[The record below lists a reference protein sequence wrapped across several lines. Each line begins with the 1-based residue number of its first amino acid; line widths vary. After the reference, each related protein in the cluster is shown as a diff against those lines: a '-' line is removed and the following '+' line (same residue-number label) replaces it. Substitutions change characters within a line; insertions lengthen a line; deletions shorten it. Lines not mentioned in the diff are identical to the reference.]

1 MSGTEPAA
9 AGRAGTT
16 QSADTTARVA
26 DAGTAAPND
35 TGATGV
41 SADRTADIGRA
52 DAKESEKGW
61 ADGEVVAAMEG
72 LRELAGADPG
82 DTPTERAT
90 AITAS
95 PSRARISVRWG
106 AFRDLLLVPPIL
118 LVLLVGYFINSSFV
132 SHDNLVNVLTTMSGI
147 SLLVL
152 AEVLVLVVGRM
163 DLSLES
169 TFGLAP
175 GVAIWVTMGT
185 AKVGAFT
192 WASPWMTIPIALL
205 TGLVVGLVNGLLIV
219 RFGLNGFIVTL
230 AMLIALR
237 GLLTFLTG
245 GFTLTKIPDSVE
257 WLGNARVAGVPVNIV
272 VCLLL
277 FALGY
282 LLLNY
287 TTAGRALYAVGGN
300 EAAARAA
307 GIRTDR
313 VVITVLVIAGG
324 LAAVGGLIYTGQFA
338 SVQVSQGDGMIFNV
352 FAACVIG
359 GVSLNGG
366 RGSVLGAFFGI
377 AILTFIQKLL
387 SYGGVSADSLKFING
402 ALILVALVITR
413 IAGGRRQE

>member
-1 MSGTEPAA
+1 MTGTPY
-9 AGRAGTT
+9 R
-16 QSADTTARVA
+16 
-26 DAGTAAPND
+26 
-35 TGATGV
+35 
-41 SADRTADIGRA
+41 
-52 DAKESEKGW
+52 
-61 ADGEVVAAMEG
+61 
-72 LRELAGADPG
+72 LRW
-82 DTPTERAT
+82 
-90 AITAS
+90 S
-95 PSRARISVRWG
+95 
-106 AFRDLLLVPPIL
+106 AFRDFLLVSPIL
-118 LVLLVGYFINSSFV
+118 LVLVVGYFINDNFV
-132 SHDNLVNVLTTMSGI
+132 SPSNLTNVLTTMSGI
-147 SLLVL
+147 SLIVL

-175 GVAIWVTMGT
+175 GVAIWATMGT
-185 AKVGAFT
+185 AKVGAYT

-205 TGLVVGLVNGLLIV
+205 VGLAVGAVNGVLIV

-237 GLLTFLTG
+237 GLLTFLTS

-257 WLGNARVAGVPVNIV
+257 WLGNARIFGVPVNIV
-272 VCLLL
+272 ICLAL
-277 FALGY
+277 FVIGY
-282 LLLNY
+282 LILQY

-313 VVITVLVIAGG
+313 VVIAVLIIAGG
-324 LAAVGGLIYTGQFA
+324 LAAVGGLIYSGQFA

-359 GVSLNGG
+359 GVALNGG
-366 RGSVLGAFFGI
+366 RGSVVGAFFGI
-377 AILTFIQKLL
+377 LILTLIQKLL

-413 IAGGRRQE
+413 LASGRRQE

>member
-1 MSGTEPAA
+1 MTRTATEPGAP
-9 AGRAGTT
+9 
-16 QSADTTARVA
+16 
-26 DAGTAAPND
+26 TAAP
-35 TGATGV
+35 
-41 SADRTADIGRA
+41 
-52 DAKESEKGW
+52 
-61 ADGEVVAAMEG
+61 
-72 LRELAGADPG
+72 PH
-82 DTPTERAT
+82 
-90 AITAS
+90 
-95 PSRARISVRWG
+95 RARIHVRWS

-118 LVLLVGYFINSSFV
+118 LALVVGYFINTNFV
-132 SHDNLVNVLTTMSGI
+132 STANLTNVLSTMSGI

-185 AKVGAFT
+185 TEVGAFT
-192 WASPWMTIPIALL
+192 WASPWMSIPIALL
-205 TGLVVGLVNGLLIV
+205 VGAAVGVVNGLLIV

-237 GLLTFLTG
+237 GLLTFLTS

-257 WLGNARVAGVPVNIV
+257 WLGNARVLGLPANVLIA
-272 VCLLL
+272 LAL
-277 FALGY
+277 FVIGY
-282 LLLNY
+282 LVLNY

-313 VVITVLVIAGG
+313 VVIAVLVIAGV
-324 LAAVGGLIYTGQFA
+324 LAAVGGLIYSGQFA

-366 RGSVLGAFFGI
+366 RGSVVGAFFGI
-377 AILTFIQKLL
+377 LILTLIQKLL

-413 IAGGRRQE
+413 IASGRRQE

>member
-1 MSGTEPAA
+1 MTRIVTETGAP
-9 AGRAGTT
+9 
-16 QSADTTARVA
+16 
-26 DAGTAAPND
+26 TAAPP
-35 TGATGV
+35 
-41 SADRTADIGRA
+41 R
-52 DAKESEKGW
+52 
-61 ADGEVVAAMEG
+61 
-72 LRELAGADPG
+72 
-82 DTPTERAT
+82 
-90 AITAS
+90 
-95 PSRARISVRWG
+95 RARIHVRWS

-118 LVLLVGYFINSSFV
+118 LALVVGYFINTNFV
-132 SHDNLVNVLTTMSGI
+132 STANLTNVLSTMSGI

-185 AKVGAFT
+185 TEVGAFT

-205 TGLVVGLVNGLLIV
+205 VGAAVGVVNGLLIV

-237 GLLTFLTG
+237 GLLTFLTS

-257 WLGNARVAGVPVNIV
+257 WLGNARVLGLPANVIIA
-272 VCLLL
+272 LAL
-277 FALGY
+277 FVIGY
-282 LLLNY
+282 LVLNY

-313 VVITVLVIAGG
+313 VVIAVLVIAGV
-324 LAAVGGLIYTGQFA
+324 LAAIGGLIYSGQFA

-366 RGSVLGAFFGI
+366 RGSVVGAFFGI
-377 AILTFIQKLL
+377 LILTLIQKLL

-413 IAGGRRQE
+413 IASGRRQE

>member
-1 MSGTEPAA
+1 MTRTAI
-9 AGRAGTT
+9 
-16 QSADTTARVA
+16 DTGAP
-26 DAGTAAPND
+26 TAAPPH
-35 TGATGV
+35 
-41 SADRTADIGRA
+41 R
-52 DAKESEKGW
+52 
-61 ADGEVVAAMEG
+61 
-72 LRELAGADPG
+72 P
-82 DTPTERAT
+82 
-90 AITAS
+90 
-95 PSRARISVRWG
+95 RIQVRWG

-118 LVLLVGYFINSSFV
+118 LALVVGYFINTNFV
-132 SHDNLVNVLTTMSGI
+132 STANLTNVLSTMSGI

-169 TFGLAP
+169 TFGLAT

-185 AKVGAFT
+185 TKVGAFT
-192 WASPWMTIPIALL
+192 WASPWMTIPVALL
-205 TGLVVGLVNGLLIV
+205 VGAAVGVANGLLIV

-237 GLLTFLTG
+237 GLLTFLTS
-245 GFTLTKIPDSVE
+245 GFTLTKIPESVE
-257 WLGNARVAGVPVNIV
+257 WLGNARVLGLPVNVIIA
-272 VCLLL
+272 LAL
-277 FALGY
+277 FVIGY
-282 LLLNY
+282 LALNY

-313 VVITVLVIAGG
+313 VVIAVLVIAGV
-324 LAAVGGLIYTGQFA
+324 LAAIGGLIYSGQFA

-377 AILTFIQKLL
+377 LILTLIQKLL

-413 IAGGRRQE
+413 IASGRRQE

>member
-1 MSGTEPAA
+1 MSTTGTEPM
-9 AGRAGTT
+9 
-16 QSADTTARVA
+16 
-26 DAGTAAPND
+26 TAATDAAEP
-35 TGATGV
+35 AGV
-41 SADRTADIGRA
+41 AVRRT
-52 DAKESEKGW
+52 
-61 ADGEVVAAMEG
+61 
-72 LRELAGADPG
+72 
-82 DTPTERAT
+82 
-90 AITAS
+90 
-95 PSRARISVRWG
+95 RIPVRWSSL
-106 AFRDLLLVPPIL
+106 RDFLLVPPIL
-118 LVLLVGYFINSSFV
+118 LVLVVGYFINTSFV
-132 SHDNLVNVLTTMSGI
+132 SADNLVNVLTTMSGI

-185 AKVGAFT
+185 SKVGAFT
-192 WASPWMTIPIALL
+192 WASPWMAIPIALL

-245 GFTLTKIPDSVE
+245 GFTLTKIPDAVA
-257 WLGNARVAGVPVNIV
+257 WLGNARVLDVPVNII

-277 FALGY
+277 FAAGY
-282 LLLNY
+282 LVLNY

-313 VVITVLVIAGG
+313 VVITVLVIAGV

-377 AILTFIQKLL
+377 AILTLIQKLL

>member
-1 MSGTEPAA
+1 MTRTATETGAP
-9 AGRAGTT
+9 
-16 QSADTTARVA
+16 
-26 DAGTAAPND
+26 TAAP
-35 TGATGV
+35 
-41 SADRTADIGRA
+41 
-52 DAKESEKGW
+52 
-61 ADGEVVAAMEG
+61 
-72 LRELAGADPG
+72 PH
-82 DTPTERAT
+82 
-90 AITAS
+90 
-95 PSRARISVRWG
+95 RARIHVRWS

-118 LVLLVGYFINSSFV
+118 LALVVGYFINTNFV
-132 SHDNLVNVLTTMSGI
+132 STANLTNVLSTMSGI

-185 AKVGAFT
+185 TEVGAFT
-192 WASPWMTIPIALL
+192 WASPWMSIPIALL
-205 TGLVVGLVNGLLIV
+205 AGAAVGVVNGLLIV

-237 GLLTFLTG
+237 GLLTFLTS

-257 WLGNARVAGVPVNIV
+257 WLGNARVLGLPANVLIA
-272 VCLLL
+272 LAL
-277 FALGY
+277 FVIGY
-282 LLLNY
+282 LVLNY

-313 VVITVLVIAGG
+313 VVIAVLVTAGV
-324 LAAVGGLIYTGQFA
+324 LAAIGGLIYSGQFA

-366 RGSVLGAFFGI
+366 RGSVVGAFFGI
-377 AILTFIQKLL
+377 LILTLIQKLL

-413 IAGGRRQE
+413 IASGRRQE

>member
-1 MSGTEPAA
+1 MTDTPAPAA
-9 AGRAGTT
+9 
-16 QSADTTARVA
+16 
-26 DAGTAAPND
+26 
-35 TGATGV
+35 
-41 SADRTADIGRA
+41 
-52 DAKESEKGW
+52 
-61 ADGEVVAAMEG
+61 
-72 LRELAGADPG
+72 
-82 DTPTERAT
+82 DTPPAQAT
-90 AITAS
+90 AGSTM
-95 PSRARISVRWG
+95 RTRRVVRWS

-118 LVLLVGYFINSSFV
+118 LVLVVGYFINHSFV

-185 AKVGAFT
+185 SKVGAFT
-192 WASPWMTIPIALL
+192 WASPWMTIPLALL
-205 TGLVVGLVNGLLIV
+205 TGLLVGVVNGLLIV

-245 GFTLTKIPDSVE
+245 GFTLTRIPDSVE
-257 WLGNARVAGVPVNIV
+257 WLGNTRVAGVPVNIV

-277 FALGY
+277 FAIGY
-282 LLLNY
+282 LVLNY

-313 VVITVLVIAGG
+313 VVIAVLVIAGA
-324 LAAVGGLIYTGQFA
+324 LAAIGGLIYTGQFA

-377 AILTFIQKLL
+377 TILTLIQKLL

-413 IAGGRRQE
+413 IAGGRRQD

>member
-1 MSGTEPAA
+1 MTRTATETGAP
-9 AGRAGTT
+9 
-16 QSADTTARVA
+16 
-26 DAGTAAPND
+26 TAAPP
-35 TGATGV
+35 
-41 SADRTADIGRA
+41 R
-52 DAKESEKGW
+52 
-61 ADGEVVAAMEG
+61 
-72 LRELAGADPG
+72 
-82 DTPTERAT
+82 
-90 AITAS
+90 
-95 PSRARISVRWG
+95 RARIHVRWST
-106 AFRDLLLVPPIL
+106 FRDLLLVPPIL
-118 LVLLVGYFINSSFV
+118 LALVVGYFINTNFV
-132 SHDNLVNVLTTMSGI
+132 STANLTNVLSTMSGI

-185 AKVGAFT
+185 TEVGAIT

-205 TGLVVGLVNGLLIV
+205 VGAAVGVVNGLLIV

-237 GLLTFLTG
+237 GLLTFLTS

-257 WLGNARVAGVPVNIV
+257 WLGNARVLGLPVNVIIA
-272 VCLLL
+272 LAL
-277 FALGY
+277 FVIGY
-282 LLLNY
+282 LVLNY

-313 VVITVLVIAGG
+313 VVIAVLVIAGV
-324 LAAVGGLIYTGQFA
+324 LAAIGGLIYSGQFA

-366 RGSVLGAFFGI
+366 RGSVVGAFFGI
-377 AILTFIQKLL
+377 LILTLIQKLL

-413 IAGGRRQE
+413 IASGRRQE

>member
-1 MSGTEPAA
+1 M
-9 AGRAGTT
+9 T
-16 QSADTTARVA
+16 QI
-26 DAGTAAPND
+26 
-35 TGATGV
+35 ATG
-41 SADRTADIGRA
+41 S
-52 DAKESEKGW
+52 DAAE
-61 ADGEVVAAMEG
+61 
-72 LRELAGADPG
+72 
-82 DTPTERAT
+82 AT
-90 AITAS
+90 APRPRPAL
-95 PSRARISVRWG
+95 RWG
-106 AFRDLLLVPPIL
+106 ALRDFLLVPPIV
-118 LVLLVGYFINSSFV
+118 LVLIVGYFINSSFV
-132 SHDNLVNVLTTMSGI
+132 STANLTNVLTTMSGI
-147 SLLVL
+147 ALLVL
-152 AEVLVLVVGRM
+152 AEVLVLVVGYM

-205 TGLVVGLVNGLLIV
+205 VGLAVGLVNGLLIV

-245 GFTLTKIPDSVE
+245 GFTLTKIPDSVL
-257 WLGNARVAGVPVNIV
+257 WLGNSHIGAVPINVL
-272 VCLLL
+272 VCLAL
-277 FALGY
+277 FAIGY
-282 LLLNY
+282 LALNY

-300 EAAARAA
+300 QGAARAA

-313 VVITVLVIAGG
+313 VVITVLIIAGA
-324 LAAVGGLIYTGQFA
+324 LAAIGGLIYSGQFA
-338 SVQVSQGDGMIFNV
+338 SVQVAQGDGMIFNV

-377 AILTFIQKLL
+377 LILTLIQKLL

-413 IAGGRRQE
+413 IASGRRQE

>member
-1 MSGTEPAA
+1 MTPTVTGS
-9 AGRAGTT
+9 
-16 QSADTTARVA
+16 
-26 DAGTAAPND
+26 GTAAVP
-35 TGATGV
+35 
-41 SADRTADIGRA
+41 
-52 DAKESEKGW
+52 
-61 ADGEVVAAMEG
+61 
-72 LRELAGADPG
+72 
-82 DTPTERAT
+82 
-90 AITAS
+90 
-95 PSRARISVRWG
+95 RARVPVRW
-106 AFRDLLLVPPIL
+106 ATFRDFLLVPPIL
-118 LVLLVGYFINSSFV
+118 LVLVVGYFIDASFV
-132 SHDNLVNVLTTMSGI
+132 SPANLTNVLTTMSGI

-175 GVAIWVTMGT
+175 GVAIWATMGT

-192 WASPWMTIPIALL
+192 WASPWMTIPLALL
-205 TGLVVGLVNGLLIV
+205 AGLAVGAVNGLLIV

-245 GFTLTKIPDSVE
+245 GITLTRIPDSVE
-257 WLGNARVAGVPVNIV
+257 WLGNSRVLGVPVNIV
-272 VCLLL
+272 ICLAL
-277 FALGY
+277 FAIGY
-282 LLLNY
+282 LVLNY

-300 EAAARAA
+300 EGAARAA
-307 GIRTDR
+307 GIRTDT
-313 VVITVLVIAGG
+313 VVIAVLVIAGL
-324 LAAVGGLIYTGQFA
+324 LAAIGGLIYTGQFA

-366 RGSVLGAFFGI
+366 RGSVVGAFFGI
-377 AILTFIQKLL
+377 LILTLIQKLL

-413 IAGGRRQE
+413 IASGRRQE